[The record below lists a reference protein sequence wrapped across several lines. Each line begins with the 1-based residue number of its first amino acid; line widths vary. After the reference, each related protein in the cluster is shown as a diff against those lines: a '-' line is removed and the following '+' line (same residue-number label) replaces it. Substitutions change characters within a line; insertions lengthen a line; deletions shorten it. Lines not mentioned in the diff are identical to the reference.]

1 MTKYERMRN
10 DMNEALRQG
19 NKLARETIG
28 DMVAAVGKA
37 AVAGK
42 QKVDITDDL
51 VDTVLTKYL
60 KGVQEQIDTCPETEF
75 YTERRAKYLAQ
86 KDIVMQ
92 YAPKIMND
100 PVEIKNT
107 ILYWMA
113 QMGVDKF
120 DKKTFM
126 PMCKQAKMDMKV
138 VNEVVKNGLC

>member
-1 MTKYERMRN
+1 MTKYERMRE
-10 DMNEALRQG
+10 DMNVALKQG

-42 QKVDITDDL
+42 HKVEITDDL

-75 YTERRAKYLAQ
+75 YAERKAKYLAQ

-92 YAPKIMND
+92 YAPKIMDD

-107 ILYWMA
+107 IL
-113 QMGVDKF
+113 
-120 DKKTFM
+120 
-126 PMCKQAKMDMKV
+126 
-138 VNEVVKNGLC
+138 

>member
-1 MTKYERMRN
+1 MTKYERMRE
-10 DMNEALRQG
+10 DMNVALKQG

-42 QKVDITDDL
+42 HKVEITDDL
-51 VDTVLTKYL
+51 VDAVLTKYL

-75 YTERRAKYLAQ
+75 YAERKAKYLAQ

-92 YAPKIMND
+92 YAPKVMND

-113 QMGVDKF
+113 QMGVDTF

-126 PMCKQAKMDMKV
+126 PMCKQAKMDMKI
-138 VNEVVKNGLC
+138 VNEVIKNDL